1 MHSLFHLNIGLPYI
15 SQGMKY
21 LSDKKIIHRDLA
33 ARNVLIDKD
42 VTAKISDFGLSRI
55 LDPEKDYY
63 RSDGEKEIPVR
74 W

>member
-1 MHSLFHLNIGLPYI
+1 
-15 SQGMKY
+15 MKY
-21 LSDKKIIHRDLA
+21 LSDQKIIHRDLA
-33 ARNVLIDKD
+33 ARNVLINKEL
-42 VTAKISDFGLSRI
+42 TAKISDFGLSRI

>member
-1 MHSLFHLNIGLPYI
+1 
-15 SQGMKY
+15 MKY
-21 LSDKKIIHRDLA
+21 LSDQKIIHRDLA
-33 ARNVLIDKD
+33 ARNVLISKD
-42 VTAKISDFGLSRI
+42 LKAKISDFGLSRI

>member
-1 MHSLFHLNIGLPYI
+1 MFP
-15 SQGMKY
+15 QGMKY
-21 LSDKKIIHRDLA
+21 LSDQKIIHRDLA
-33 ARNVLIDKD
+33 ARNVLISKD
-42 VTAKISDFGLSRI
+42 LIAKISDFGLSRI